1 MVKAAVYVTY
11 IAVMT
16 VITVLEIKK
25 QVNSYESAL

>member
-1 MVKAAVYVTY
+1 MIKAAVYLAY

-25 QVNSYESAL
+25 HVKSYESSL